1 MATQNMITTLD
12 EFEAEYKKGIGT
24 VFPPSPWKEAS
35 LDNILMFED
44 GIGDYNPLRMDEE
57 YARKSRSGMIT
68 APPSFLYRVLHGW
81 GASITGNIN
90 PQRLSLK
97 NVSLMYAGCDWE
109 FFRPIWLGDK
119 LYGQEKIVDIYRKP
133 SKALGSICFCAE
145 ETSYYNQKKE
155 LVATNRTLMARFQN
169 PGKGVETD
177 RENRTGVAIEGPDG
191 LVYEAVRRGA
201 EPRYWED
208 VKEGEEMP
216 PLKKGTYTLTE
227 IMYFHLCCVGSRRAT
242 RAVLEEGET
251 IDMGGGGRMDSD
263 FAQRRRAMPAQ
274 FDWGPQRVCWLIQM
288 MTDWMGD
295 DGTLKKLSSSIRL
308 PNLVGDTNTV
318 KGKVIKKYIEGDEH
332 LVDCDIWVENQT
344 GAASAPGRATVA
356 LPSKG

>member
-1 MATQNMITTLD
+1 MITTLD
-12 EFEAEYKKGIGT
+12 EFEAEFRKGIGT
-24 VFPPSPWKEAS
+24 VLPPSPWKEAN
-35 LDNILMFED
+35 LDNIILFED
-44 GIGDYNPLRMDEE
+44 GIGDYNPLRRDEE
-57 YARKSRSGMIT
+57 YAKKSRFGMIT
-68 APPSFLYRVLHGW
+68 APPSFLYRVKDGW
-81 GASITGNIN
+81 MASIFGDIDRK
-90 PQRLSLK
+90 RLSLK

-109 FFRPIWLGDK
+109 FFRPIMLGDK
-119 LYGQEKIVDIYRKP
+119 LYGQETITDIFRKP

-145 ETSYYNQKKE
+145 ETSYYNQNQD

-169 PGKGVETD
+169 PAKGIEVD
-177 RENRTGVAIEGPDG
+177 RENKAGVEIEGPDG

-208 VKEGEEMP
+208 VEEGEEIP

-227 IMYFHLCCVGSRRAT
+227 IMYFNLCCFGSQRAT
-242 RAVLEEGET
+242 RAALEESET
-251 IDMGGGGRMDSD
+251 IDLGGGGRMDASH
-263 FAQRRRAMPAQ
+263 AQRRRAMPAQ

-295 DGTLKKLSSSIRL
+295 DGTFKKISSSIRR

-318 KGKVIKKYIEGDEH
+318 KGKVWKKYIEGDEH

-344 GAASAPGRATVA
+344 GEATAPARATVA